1 MLKVG
6 IIGASGYTGTELIR
20 ILVRYPKVEIRLVTA
35 NQFSGEVASNVY
47 PSLKG
52 YFDEKYETYNPDR
65 VQEECDVVFL
75 GLPHQESMGVVKELA
90 SAGVKIVDLSA
101 DFRFDDGAMYEKTY
115 GVAHSCPELLEDAV
129 YGLPEINREKI
140 KGSMLVANPGCYPT
154 AALLGLYPAA
164 GAGLIDGG
172 VVIDAKSGVSGAG
185 RKLTLESHFSTV
197 ADSISPY
204 AVSGHR
210 HGPEIKQELSKL
222 AGDVGMVFVP
232 HLVPMNRGILCT
244 MYVKLGRSMTEQNMR
259 EIYEEAYSKEH
270 FIHLLEGGRY
280 PQTKAL
286 QGWNGC
292 HVAVEL
298 KEEDT
303 LVVMTAIDNLVKGAS
318 GQAVQNMN
326 LMCGFPEEKAL
337 VGPGLFP

>member
-6 IIGASGYTGTELIR
+6 IVGASGYTGTELIR
-20 ILVRYPKVEIRLVTA
+20 ILVRYPKVEIKLVTA
-35 NQFSGEVASNVY
+35 NQLSGQEASSVY

-52 YFDEKYETYNPDR
+52 FFDGKYETYDPDR
-65 VQEECDVVFL
+65 VKEECDVVFL
-75 GLPHQESMGVVKELA
+75 GLPHQESMAVVKELA
-90 SAGVKIVDLSA
+90 PAGIKIVDLSA
-101 DFRFDDGAMYEKTY
+101 DFRFDDRAMYEKTY
-115 GVAHSCPELLEDAV
+115 GVVHLCPELLEDAV
-129 YGLPEINREKI
+129 YGLPEINREMI
-140 KGSMLVANPGCYPT
+140 KGSKIVANPGCYPT

-164 GAGLIDGG
+164 SAGLIDGG

-197 ADSISPY
+197 ADGISPY

-210 HGPEIKQELSKL
+210 HGPEIKQELTKL

-244 MYVKLGRSMTEQNMR
+244 MYVKIGRNVN
-259 EIYEEAYSKEH
+259 EESIRGLYRDAYSKEH
-270 FIHLLEGGRY
+270 FVQLLESGTY
-280 PQTKAL
+280 PRTKAL

-298 KEEDT
+298 KDGET
-303 LVVMTAIDNLVKGAS
+303 LVIMTAIDNLVKGAS

-337 VGPGLFP
+337 AGPGLFP